1 MWTGAVCD
9 LATVC
14 KARNIVETNLLS
26 APANSHRLHLLARAV
41 LALVAAVVIVLAS
54 AAPAQ
59 AMEVVRCTGRP
70 NSEDDSNAIMGN
82 TQSRITFEATVDEGE
97 NISQLVLTI
106 PDGTTFETD
115 DLAMTLLTGDDLMT
129 RNDVDYT
136 KSVDGQRITFDF
148 DPALAQ
154 AGHLN
159 IIIYGVYFPQAGGDM
174 QVQASYTAN
183 GSEHQISGIP
193 TIPVTGISTTEA
205 ISQWLDAQPWV
216 QAWNSNRF
224 LHLFFDPSLLV
235 KSFPVV
241 LNGFFMSISIVAVS
255 FPLAIPLALL
265 LAFMRLSKFVV
276 WRGIATTYVNF
287 MRGTPL
293 FLQIYV
299 AFFGLPLAGINLPNF
314 PLGVIVLM
322 LNSGAY
328 MCEIFRAGIL
338 SINKGQNEAA
348 RSLGMTRMQ
357 TMLYVILP
365 QMFRIVIPNLTNEF
379 ITLYKDS
386 SLLAAVGIM
395 ELVMYA
401 RTIVAS
407 TGSIT
412 PYIVAALFYLV
423 ITLPLSKI
431 TRHLEERTRNHQH
444 RKRGLKAQPAA
455 SATTKEAQHA

>member
-1 MWTGAVCD
+1 M
-9 LATVC
+9 
-14 KARNIVETNLLS
+14 ETNLLS
-26 APANSHRLHLLARAV
+26 APAAPHPRRVLVRALLA
-41 LALVAAVVIVLAS
+41 LMAAVVIALAS

-59 AMEVVRCTGRP
+59 AMEAVRCTGRP
-70 NSEDDSNAIMGN
+70 NSQDDPTVIMGN
-82 TQSRITFEATVDEGE
+82 TQSRITFEATVDDSEDV
-97 NISQLVLTI
+97 SQLVLTV

-115 DLAMTLLTGDDLMT
+115 DLAMTLLTGDNLMT

-136 KSVDGQRITFDF
+136 MSVDGQRITFDF
-148 DPALAQ
+148 DPALSQ

-174 QVQASYTAN
+174 QVQASYTA
-183 GSEHQISGIP
+183 GGTEHEIEGIP
-193 TIPVTGISTTEA
+193 AISVEGISTTEA

-235 KSFPVV
+235 TSFPVV

-299 AFFGLPLAGINLPNF
+299 AFFGLPLAGISLPNF

-348 RSLGMTRMQ
+348 RSLGMSRLQ
-357 TMLYVILP
+357 TMIYIILP

-431 TRHLEERTRNHQH
+431 TRRLEERTRNHQH
-444 RKRGLKAQPAA
+444 RKRGRKAQPAA
-455 SATTKEAQHA
+455 GATTKEAQHA

>member
-1 MWTGAVCD
+1 M
-9 LATVC
+9 
-14 KARNIVETNLLS
+14 ETNLLG
-26 APANSHRLHLLARAV
+26 APSTPRLHRMLARTV
-41 LALVAAVVIVLAS
+41 LALMAAVVIALAS

-59 AMEVVRCTGRP
+59 AMEAVRCTGRP
-70 NSEDDSNAIMGN
+70 NSEDDPTVIMGN

-97 NISQLVLTI
+97 NVSQLVLTV

-115 DLAMTLLTGDDLMT
+115 DLALTLLTGDNLMT

-136 KSVDGQRITFDF
+136 MSVDGQRITFDF
-148 DPALAQ
+148 DPALSQ

-174 QVQASYTAN
+174 QVQASYTA
-183 GSEHQISGIP
+183 GGTEHEIEGIP
-193 TIPVTGISTTEA
+193 AISVEGISTTEA

-235 KSFPVV
+235 TSFPVV

-265 LAFMRLSKFVV
+265 LAFMRLSKFVL

-299 AFFGLPLAGINLPNF
+299 AFFGLPLAGISLPNF

-338 SINKGQNEAA
+338 SISKGQSEAA
-348 RSLGMTRMQ
+348 RSLGMSRLQ
-357 TMLYVILP
+357 TMIYIILP

-444 RKRGLKAQPAA
+444 RKRGRKAQPTADA
-455 SATTKEAQHA
+455 SAKEVQHA